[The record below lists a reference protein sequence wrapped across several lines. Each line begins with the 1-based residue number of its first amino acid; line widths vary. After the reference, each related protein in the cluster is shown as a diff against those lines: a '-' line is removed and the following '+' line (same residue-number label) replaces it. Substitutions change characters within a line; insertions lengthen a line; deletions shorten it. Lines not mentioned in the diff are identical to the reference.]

1 MKREKKFI
9 LLKNCADAFIE
20 VGKLVIAGFVIGGI
34 LSDDA
39 RKFFIV
45 SVGAAISLFLLVTGI
60 FIKTHYEI
68 Q

>member
-1 MKREKKFI
+1 MKQVKKFI

-20 VGKLVIAGFVIGGI
+20 VGKLVIAGFVIGGV

-39 RKFFIV
+39 KKFFIV
-45 SVGAAISLFLLVTGI
+45 SVGATISLFLLATGI

-68 Q
+68 K